1 MIRLFT
7 AVGTCSVLERNGK
20 RRTVLQTGCTLYYA
34 NPAEVLLW
42 RECIW
47 TILTYE
53 ELEER
58 FNQAMEAAHLSDGVS
73 FDWYLHH
80 LLEVGV
86 LAQGEDETMEDA
98 LYDLLKS
105 LYIIVP
111 RAAALPVK
119 LYSFIS
125 MVLQGCPVKMA
136 AKIFHHPRYDGVKG
150 QVIGKARKG
159 LFTTAELIHWF
170 QTGVDGHPDKEI
182 YSEGVTPDNINRISR
197 FDSDRLFVLK
207 AVADLYFEHEIMLE
221 STGGKA

>member
-1 MIRLFT
+1 MIRLLT

-20 RRTVLQTGCTLYYA
+20 RRTALQTGRTIYYA

-58 FNQAMEAAHLSDGVS
+58 FNRAMEAAHLSDGVS
-73 FDWYLHH
+73 FDWYMHH

-105 LYIIVP
+105 QYIIVP
-111 RAAALPVK
+111 RAAALPIK
-119 LYSFIS
+119 LYSFFS
-125 MVLQGCPVKMA
+125 MVFQGCPVRMA
-136 AKIFHHPRYDGVKG
+136 AKIFHRPKFDGMKSLM
-150 QVIGKARKG
+150 INKAGKG
-159 LFTTAELIHWF
+159 LYTAAELMRWF
-170 QTGVDGHPDKEI
+170 EKIEEAYPDEEI
-182 YSEGVTPDNINRISR
+182 YDDEVTPENIYRVMR
-197 FDSDRLFVLK
+197 FYPERMEVLG
-207 AVADLYFEHEIMLE
+207 ALADLYFEHEIMLE
-221 STGGKA
+221 SVGGSS